1 MIHRTAAVIVTYNRC
16 TMLEQCIEALRQ
28 QTATCD
34 ILITSNSLC
43 REEGLNGRVYYN
55 YHRMYHFLKV
65 QLNRLNRLGVF
76 FSIFSGIPLS
86 SRGRIYPN

>member
-16 TMLEQCIEALRQ
+16 TMLEQCIQALRQ
-28 QTATCD
+28 QTAPCD
-34 ILITSNSLC
+34 ILITSNSLFW
-43 REEGLNGRVYYN
+43 EEGVKGWIYYN
-55 YHRMYHFLKV
+55 CRCAYHFLKV